1 MIYNTDPLPLQYHIL
16 YKGDP
21 DGVKGTRIEQ
31 YYSDYKHVRIVP
43 FSAVAAVK
51 DLKSEKLFGDDVY
64 NYTCRLSEG
73 QKTDENFI
81 SAGQLDGTANSM
93 YRRIIKMHWLLNS
106 ISKEKCEPITVSMS
120 FDIHKNDA
128 NVFSQNVHPGSFRKH
143 AFKMADRNDLCVV
156 FDPFCIFP
164 DYPKASLSD
173 II

>member
-21 DGVKGTRIEQ
+21 NGVKGTSIEQ

-73 QKTDENFI
+73 QKLMRTFY
-81 SAGQLDGTANSM
+81 LPAN
-93 YRRIIKMHWLLNS
+93 
-106 ISKEKCEPITVSMS
+106 
-120 FDIHKNDA
+120 
-128 NVFSQNVHPGSFRKH
+128 
-143 AFKMADRNDLCVV
+143 
-156 FDPFCIFP
+156 
-164 DYPKASLSD
+164 
-173 II
+173 